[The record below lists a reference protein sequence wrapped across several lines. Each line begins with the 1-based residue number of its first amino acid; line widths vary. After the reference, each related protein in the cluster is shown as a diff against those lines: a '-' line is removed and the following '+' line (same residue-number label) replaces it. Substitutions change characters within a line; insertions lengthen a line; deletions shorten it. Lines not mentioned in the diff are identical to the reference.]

1 MKNVLVGAFQSLVH
15 LTSELAA
22 FHRNPPER
30 RLLKQW
36 FVPVSALATAAVA
49 WDVAVDLLLRHLP
62 HGSLTVG
69 FTGWIVA
76 GVGMLFA
83 GGQALFGW
91 ALIRLVEK
99 QDLLRLRNGSDNAA
113 VILVVYAT
121 LIVGF
126 FLALKDLLV
135 WHGFASGEFSVF
147 RVTLFALSL
156 LQSALFQ
163 AALALATWYAWTF
176 FKKTNKIGFMIQVLV
191 AIQIAVFS
199 VTFFARFLSNSRI
212 LSWAKNQGW
221 GVHWNGSMWFQFE
234 RVVHSNLTNPILE
247 SCIYLIL
254 IGYLVRHIEQR
265 CQSRLTE
272 SSTAPAIQPA
282 PLAGPLPPPPPLPP
296 PLPNAEGRP
305 KECAAQELRTQPES
319 NSPKT

>member
-1 MKNVLVGAFQSLVH
+1 MKNVLVGTFQTLVH
-15 LTSELAA
+15 LISEITA

-30 RLLKQW
+30 HILKQW
-36 FVPVSALATAAVA
+36 FLPVLALATAVVG
-49 WDVAVDLLLRHLP
+49 WDVAVDLLLRGLP

-69 FTGWIVA
+69 FSGWVLA

-83 GGQALFGW
+83 GGQAVFGW

-113 VILVVYAT
+113 VIMVVYAT
-121 LIVGF
+121 LIAGF
-126 FLALKDLLV
+126 LLALKDLLV
-135 WHGFASGEFSVF
+135 WHGFATGDFTVF
-147 RVTLFALSL
+147 RVALFGASL

-199 VTFFARFLSNSRI
+199 VTFVARFLSNSRI
-212 LSWAKNQGW
+212 LRWAKNQGW

-234 RVVHSNLTNPILE
+234 RVVHSNLVNPLLE
-247 SCIYLIL
+247 IGIYIIL

-265 CQSRLTE
+265 RQSGLTDP
-272 SSTAPAIQPA
+272 SPAPDAQPA
-282 PLAGPLPPPPPLPP
+282 SQTGPPPPPPPLPP
-296 PLPNAEGRP
+296 PIPTVEGQPNE
-305 KECAAQELRTQPES
+305 KVTHES
-319 NSPKT
+319 GSTPQSESPKG